1 MLSKKDYYMV
11 QQKEQNYIEELEIH
25 DNGKVVTMEDDEDE
39 GNTEKPNPYLT
50 KYKRFDPYLKM
61 SIMEDCSN
69 FGNIYKLIYYM
80 SRNIE

>member
-1 MLSKKDYYMV
+1 
-11 QQKEQNYIEELEIH
+11 
-25 DNGKVVTMEDDEDE
+25 MEDDEDE